1 MPGFLDSLRQ
11 MQFNRTFANAGQPY
25 NDMLGRYGNQLP
37 PNPGPGA
44 MPNNMGNGFL
54 DGLMMQHQGA
64 MVPPTGLSPAEAQA
78 SEVRAPQPQMGF
90 LDRLQSSVE
99 DNRGML
105 MGLGS
110 GLLSRGWAGV
120 GDAMPGME
128 YDENRRAMEEQQAQ
142 MEAQRAAQMR
152 LGEQYGVDPL
162 MFEAGMGDFALQQ
175 ALTPSEPP
183 EMTSRMR
190 ELAAAGIDF
199 SSPEGREALLRGSGV
214 NVNVGGGDSS
224 AMERIGES
232 IVDESSDAIAAGQ
245 SAARTQQ
252 SLNELENLLQNAP
265 QGVAGGLTAMA
276 NGLGIAVEGG
286 DEVAATQAILNQLAP
301 QQRPEGSGPMS
312 DADLRL
318 FQASMPRI
326 IYQPGG
332 NQIILRG
339 MQALNQYDQARGQIA
354 AQYQDMILQ
363 GAPQQQ
369 AARFYRDQMNQLNA
383 QTPSLGQMIQQAGVQ
398 TSPSTQRGGRLTPA
412 PDGVLEYR

>member
-44 MPNNMGNGFL
+44 MPNNMGDGFL

-128 YDENRRAMEEQQAQ
+128 YDENRRATEEQQAQ

-175 ALTPSEPP
+175 ALTPGQSAETFRPMSIEEAQSFGIEDP
-183 EMTSRMR
+183 AGYAIGANGLPQLIDGTDAASNGGGTIPAELAGR
-190 ELAAAGIDF
+190 LAAAEVAL
-199 SSPEGREALLRGSGV
+199 EGLEGARAALLDEDFT
-214 NVNVGGGDSS
+214 VGERAQSLLGGEV
-224 AMERIGES
+224 AMFET
-232 IVDESSDAIAAGQ
+232 DFNAGQ
-245 SAARTQQ
+245 RNVRLAVESALRMMTGAA
-252 SLNELENLLQNAP
+252 AP
-265 QGVAGGLTAMA
+265 QTEVENYTSMFMPLATDPLRVRQQKLQLLEDFITRSRDIAMQGRGGAQSVDRASATTQTTD
-276 NGLGIAVEGG
+276 NDPLGI
-286 DEVAATQAILNQLAP
+286 
-301 QQRPEGSGPMS
+301 
-312 DADLRL
+312 
-318 FQASMPRI
+318 
-326 IYQPGG
+326 
-332 NQIILRG
+332 
-339 MQALNQYDQARGQIA
+339 
-354 AQYQDMILQ
+354 
-363 GAPQQQ
+363 
-369 AARFYRDQMNQLNA
+369 
-383 QTPSLGQMIQQAGVQ
+383 
-398 TSPSTQRGGRLTPA
+398 RGGM
-412 PDGVLEYR
+412 

>member
-37 PNPGPGA
+37 PSP
-44 MPNNMGNGFL
+44 MPRPDNMGNGFL
-54 DGLMMQHQGA
+54 DGLMMQQGA

-90 LDRLQSSVE
+90 LDRLQSGVE

-175 ALTPSEPP
+175 ALTPSAPP

-214 NVNVGGGDSS
+214 NVNVGGGEVGTIPQGYELFTDPETGARRLQPLPGGPEDTQGEVDSARNTAS
-224 AMERIGES
+224 NVIVTAATRALGAANNRSVDGVLGRVAS
-232 IVDESSDAIAAGQ
+232 IDPSTANAEVYRQVSSLQAIASAEALNAMRRQ
-245 SAARTQQ
+245 SPTGGALGNVTERELDLLRQQ
-252 SLNELENLLQNAP
+252 SGALDPASPNFERDLADYTRSLLRTVHGYEDGSRVFEEQL
-265 QGVAGGLTAMA
+265 GGAFS
-276 NGLGIAVEGG
+276 
-286 DEVAATQAILNQLAP
+286 AT
-301 QQRPEGSGPMS
+301 
-312 DADLRL
+312 
-318 FQASMPRI
+318 
-326 IYQPGG
+326 
-332 NQIILRG
+332 
-339 MQALNQYDQARGQIA
+339 
-354 AQYQDMILQ
+354 
-363 GAPQQQ
+363 QQQ
-369 AARFYRDQMNQLNA
+369 APASVDPEVWQFM
-383 QTPSLGQMIQQAGVQ
+383 TPEERALWN
-398 TSPSTQRGGRLTPA
+398 
-412 PDGVLEYR
+412 

>member
-175 ALTPSEPP
+175 ALTP
-183 EMTSRMR
+183 
-190 ELAAAGIDF
+190 D
-199 SSPEGREALLRGSGV
+199 
-214 NVNVGGGDSS
+214 
-224 AMERIGES
+224 
-232 IVDESSDAIAAGQ
+232 
-245 SAARTQQ
+245 
-252 SLNELENLLQNAP
+252 
-265 QGVAGGLTAMA
+265 
-276 NGLGIAVEGG
+276 
-286 DEVAATQAILNQLAP
+286 
-301 QQRPEGSGPMS
+301 GPS
-312 DADLRL
+312 
-318 FQASMPRI
+318 
-326 IYQPGG
+326 
-332 NQIILRG
+332 
-339 MQALNQYDQARGQIA
+339 
-354 AQYQDMILQ
+354 
-363 GAPQQQ
+363 
-369 AARFYRDQMNQLNA
+369 
-383 QTPSLGQMIQQAGVQ
+383 
-398 TSPSTQRGGRLTPA
+398 
-412 PDGVLEYR
+412 